1 MAGRALLRASG
12 GSGDTSHMSAYLAT
26 VFLPAPSS
34 RAIRDLG
41 TPSLSILL
49 ISSCSSR
56 DTVISPSFPG
66 RHSAKSA
73 PRENTGLAVSLT
85 PRGTARI

>member
-1 MAGRALLRASG
+1 MSG
-12 GSGDTSHMSAYLAT
+12 MSAYLAT
-26 VFLPAPSS
+26 VSLLTPSP

-49 ISSCSSR
+49 ISSCSPG

-66 RHSAKSA
+66 RHSPKSA
-73 PRENTGLAVSLT
+73 PRENMDLAVSLT
-85 PRGTARI
+85 HRDTARI

>member
-1 MAGRALLRASG
+1 MSG
-12 GSGDTSHMSAYLAT
+12 MSAYLAT

-41 TPSLSILL
+41 TPSRSILL

-66 RHSAKSA
+66 RHSPKSA

-85 PRGTARI
+85 HRDTVRI

>member
-1 MAGRALLRASG
+1 MAGRALLRTSG
-12 GSGDTSHMSAYLAT
+12 GSGDMSRMSAYLAT
-26 VFLPAPSS
+26 VFLLTPSS

-49 ISSCSSR
+49 ISSCSPG

-66 RHSAKSA
+66 RHSAKST
-73 PRENTGLAVSLT
+73 PRENIDLAVSLT